1 MGEGGE
7 EKGEAVKG
15 GGGGGSEEGM
25 VSRVSAPR
33 PPLCQVTSLL
43 DLVSSAKPSVLRW
56 LAR

>member
-7 EKGEAVKG
+7 EKGGGCE

-25 VSRVSAPR
+25 VSRVFAPR
-33 PPLCQVTSLL
+33 APLCQVTSLL

>member
-7 EKGEAVKG
+7 EKGGGCEG
-15 GGGGGSEEGM
+15 GGGREEGM
-25 VSRVSAPR
+25 VSRVPAPR
-33 PPLCQVTSLL
+33 APLYQVTSLL